1 MFANVVPEPM
11 PILSNDPSSHPAD
24 KLKVL
29 ETANEWHAAYG
40 YPGPAGPA
48 AEEVANAF
56 IIPDMMA
63 AAATDKMTPEEAVAW
78 ADKQI
83 HGIYKKWT
91 A

>member
-1 MFANVVPEPM
+1 M
-11 PILSNDPSSHPAD
+11 PILSNDPSSHPPD
-24 KLKVL
+24 KLRILQTVD
-29 ETANEWHAAYG
+29 EWHAVYG

-48 AEEVANAF
+48 PDGVANAY

-63 AAATDKMTPEEAVAW
+63 AAATGKMTPEEAVAW

-83 HGIYKKWT
+83 HGIYRKWV